1 MPNKI
6 PNSKDATTRGI
17 SNLVTLFRKVVML
30 ASVIL
35 NFIIFFK
42 LGRVLP
48 LPINDR

>member
-1 MPNKI
+1 PNKI

-17 SNLVTLFRKVVML
+17 SNLVILFRKAVRFV
-30 ASVIL
+30 SVIL
-35 NFIIFFK
+35 NFIIFK